1 MDDNDFPHEH
11 SEPSEATLIVDSN
24 ALKRVRQEVAQRNQ
38 AYVIV
43 IAGPH
48 TGKMFKIDS
57 SDTVMGRSPKVDLQ
71 LQDVG
76 VSRTHA
82 RIFRVNDQV
91 FVEDLQSANGTFL
104 NGERLSI
111 TKQLEDGDKITL
123 GSTTILKFTY
133 HDKLDEDYQKRMFEA
148 ALRDG
153 LTNAFNKKYF
163 LNHLDSEFSYAKRHN
178 SHLSLILF
186 DVDHFKYV
194 NDTFGH
200 LAGDHILTKLS
211 SLAMN
216 SVRSEDTFAR
226 YGGEEFAIVARG
238 STMFQS
244 YQLAERL
251 RKEVDA
257 YSFVHNGQEIPITIS
272 LGVASFPEIELDTFP
287 DMIEAADRAL
297 YAAKDGGR
305 NKSEMAQP

>member
-1 MDDNDFPHEH
+1 MDDNDYSNEQ

-24 ALKRVRQEVAQRNQ
+24 ALKRVRQEVAERNQ

-57 SDTVMGRSPKVDLQ
+57 SDTVMGRSPRVDLQ

-91 FVEDLQSANGTFL
+91 FVEDLQSANGTYL
-104 NGERLSI
+104 NGERLAM
-111 TKQLEDGDKITL
+111 TQQLRDGDKITL

-163 LNHLDSEFSYAKRHN
+163 LNHLDSEFSYAKRHG
-178 SHLSLILF
+178 SHLSLVIF
-186 DVDHFKYV
+186 DVDHFKHV
-194 NDTFGH
+194 NDTYGH
-200 LAGDHILTKLS
+200 LAGDHILTKLA

-257 YSFVHNGQEIPITIS
+257 YSFVHHTSEIPVTIS
-272 LGVASFPEIELDTFP
+272 VGVASFPEIQVETVPEL
-287 DMIEAADRAL
+287 IEAADRAL
-297 YAAKDGGR
+297 YAAKNAGR
-305 NKSEMAQP
+305 NRTEMAQP